1 MNSLILPYVFIIYL
15 FVISFLDTKKVRTN
29 FILF

>member
-1 MNSLILPYVFIIYL
+1 MLVPSMMFIIYL
-15 FVISFLDTKKVRTN
+15 FVISFLGTKKVRTN